1 MAAYLPV
8 PFNTSLCYIIIEQPD
23 AGLVDYRAVLP
34 FFELLGGVRT
44 PKAGDGGLRLDNG
57 AEAYSLLCSSTS
69 ACLQKT
75 TFKLGILLDSDNF
88 GEKDTKSNCQVKHDR
103 S

>member
-23 AGLVDYRAVLP
+23 AGLVGYRVVLP

-75 TFKLGILLDSDNF
+75 TLARHTIRF
-88 GEKDTKSNCQVKHDR
+88 
-103 S
+103 